1 MGFCRDAVKR
11 FLYGIFGIFVISSD
25 TVRKSKQPRPVAVE
39 K

>member
-11 FLYGIFGIFVISSD
+11 FLYGIFVISSD